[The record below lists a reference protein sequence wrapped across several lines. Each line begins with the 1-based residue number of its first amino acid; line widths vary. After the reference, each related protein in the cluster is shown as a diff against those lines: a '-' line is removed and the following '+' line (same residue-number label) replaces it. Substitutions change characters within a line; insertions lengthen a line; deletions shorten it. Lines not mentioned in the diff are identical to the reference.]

1 MGNLR
6 QTSDLDFREGP
17 AQLQRGWLSRNGNGD
32 FEIGAR
38 YTWASVRSRFTHIA
52 LAFDA
57 GFPTGDARKGLGE
70 AAYTVAPSSLVS
82 RELREGK
89 YQIFSTTGADF
100 VLAYRQLVPPLDE
113 RPRHTF
119 FSNSGLSRRTGRGW
133 AAGRNLRNHQ
143 PVERRKRHAS
153 HSRSLLRT

>member
-6 QTSDLDFREGP
+6 QTSDLDFRECP

-89 YQIFSTTGADF
+89 YQIALGPWQPQTFLPNVAATVEVKRAETAQVSLNPPKPSTA
-100 VLAYRQLVPPLDE
+100 P
-113 RPRHTF
+113 
-119 FSNSGLSRRTGRGW
+119 
-133 AAGRNLRNHQ
+133 
-143 PVERRKRHAS
+143 
-153 HSRSLLRT
+153 

>member
-1 MGNLR
+1 MADRSVLCRILRRGYFGSCGVLGTQKVEWGISDKLQISTFVNALHSSNAAGSRAMG
-6 QTSDLDFREGP
+6 T
-17 AQLQRGWLSRNGNGD
+17 GD

-82 RELREGK
+82 RELPRG
-89 YQIFSTTGADF
+89 QVPDF
-100 VLAYRQLVPPLDE
+100 LND
-113 RPRHTF
+113 
-119 FSNSGLSRRTGRGW
+119 RR
-133 AAGRNLRNHQ
+133 
-143 PVERRKRHAS
+143 
-153 HSRSLLRT
+153 